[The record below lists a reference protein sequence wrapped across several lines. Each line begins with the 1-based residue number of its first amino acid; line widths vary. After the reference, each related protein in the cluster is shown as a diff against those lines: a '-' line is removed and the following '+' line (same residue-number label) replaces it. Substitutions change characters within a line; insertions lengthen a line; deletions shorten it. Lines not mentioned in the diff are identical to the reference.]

1 MMAEYTLDDLLHLV
15 RGDDLALL
23 RLDAAQ
29 GDGATMTKGHTCRTS
44 VSLVMMTT
52 GTTHEPF
59 QLDIVEGL
67 EEILVI
73 HLELTL
79 LQALVGDPDV
89 LIVVTYL
96 VGMGVETTV
105 GGDDAVAVEV
115 IVAGRILA
123 VVATIGEDLTTRDR
137 ALVAHALIYE
147 VPDITTLILRILTH
161 QVPVLLEA
169 THGVTH
175 GVGILTLDERTGVV
189 ALRVGLAALVAI
201 VHRTEDVG
209 LAVLTCLLKLAGT
222 GLVGSLHPVVGLLE
236 VRTVASLVAQ

>member
-1 MMAEYTLDDLLHLV
+1 
-15 RGDDLALL
+15 
-23 RLDAAQ
+23 
-29 GDGATMTKGHTCRTS
+29 MTKGHTCRTS

-115 IVAGRILA
+115 IV
-123 VVATIGEDLTTRDR
+123 
-137 ALVAHALIYE
+137 
-147 VPDITTLILRILTH
+147 
-161 QVPVLLEA
+161 
-169 THGVTH
+169 
-175 GVGILTLDERTGVV
+175 
-189 ALRVGLAALVAI
+189 
-201 VHRTEDVG
+201 
-209 LAVLTCLLKLAGT
+209 
-222 GLVGSLHPVVGLLE
+222 
-236 VRTVASLVAQ
+236 